1 MEKRW
6 KHLFIGLL
14 IALAVAVLAFALFAD
29 IWLNQGSIRIL
40 GDIAK
45 VNVHSDCYFIDTTT
59 MEVTGSSTFRM
70 DGFLFENFHGYMQLS
85 QYPMSPDLV
94 GRWDHGTVLDRN
106 RLVFST
112 HAGLPEED
120 WQWEYYY
127 DVQIVKGDPNLI
139 VIRVHQ
145 REGSPLTAV
154 CADTEEE
161 AISNYQAYLEKLY
174 N

>member
-6 KHLFIGLL
+6 KYWFFGLL
-14 IALAVAVLAFALFAD
+14 IFILVAFCAFALFAD

-45 VNVHSDCYFIDTTT
+45 VSVHSDCYFIDTTT
-59 MEVTGSSTFRM
+59 MEITGSSTFRM
-70 DGFLFENFHGYMQLS
+70 NGFLFENFHGYMQLS

-94 GRWDHGTVLDRN
+94 GRWDSGSVLDRN
-106 RLVFST
+106 RLRFT
-112 HAGLPEED
+112 NHLGLPDED
-120 WQWEYYY
+120 WEYYY
-127 DVQIVKGDPNLI
+127 DVHIVKGDPNLI

-145 REGSPLTAV
+145 KEGSPLTAV

-161 AISNYQAYLEKLY
+161 AISNYQAYLEKFHD
-174 N
+174 

>member
-1 MEKRW
+1 MENRW

-14 IALAVAVLAFALFAD
+14 IGLAVAVLAFALFAD

-94 GRWDHGTVLDRN
+94 GRWDSGSVLDRN
-106 RLVFST
+106 RLRFT
-112 HAGLPEED
+112 NQLGLPDED
-120 WQWEYYY
+120 WEYYF
-127 DVQIVKGDPNLI
+127 DVHIVKGDPNLI

-154 CADTEEE
+154 CADTVEE
-161 AISNYQAYLEKLY
+161 AISNNQAYLEKLY

>member
-6 KHLFIGLL
+6 KYWFFGLL
-14 IALAVAVLAFALFAD
+14 IFILVAFCAFALFAD

-94 GRWDHGTVLDRN
+94 GRWDSGSVLDRN
-106 RLVFST
+106 RLRFT
-112 HAGLPEED
+112 NQLGLPDED
-120 WQWEYYY
+120 WEYYY
-127 DVQIVKGDPNLI
+127 DVHIVTGDPNLI

-161 AISNYQAYLEKLY
+161 AISNYQAYLEKRH

>member
-1 MEKRW
+1 MKTRW
-6 KHLFIGLL
+6 KHLFFGLVIG
-14 IALAVAVLAFALFAD
+14 LAVAIPAFALFTD

-94 GRWDHGTVLDRN
+94 GRWDSGSVLDRN
-106 RLVFST
+106 RLRFT
-112 HAGLPEED
+112 NQAGMPDEN
-120 WQWEYYY
+120 WEYYY
-127 DVQIVKGDPNLI
+127 DVYIVKADPNLI

-145 REGSPLTAV
+145 KEGNPLTAI

-161 AISNYQAYLEKLY
+161 AISNYQAYLEKVY

>member
-6 KHLFIGLL
+6 KHLFIGLV
-14 IALAVAVLAFALFAD
+14 IGLAVSVLAFALFVD

-94 GRWDHGTVLDRN
+94 GRWDSGSVLDRH
-106 RLVFST
+106 RLRFT
-112 HAGLPEED
+112 NHAGLPEED

-127 DVQIVKGDPNLI
+127 DVHIVKGDPNLI

-145 REGSPLTAV
+145 KEGSPLTAV

-161 AISNYQAYLEKLY
+161 AISNYQAYLEKRH

>member
-14 IALAVAVLAFALFAD
+14 IGFAVAVLAFALFAD

-94 GRWDHGTVLDRN
+94 GRWDSGSVLDRN
-106 RLVFST
+106 RLRFT
-112 HAGLPEED
+112 NQLGLPDED
-120 WQWEYYY
+120 WEYYY
-127 DVQIVKGDPNLI
+127 DVHIVKGDPNLI

-145 REGSPLTAV
+145 KEGSPLTAV

-161 AISNYQAYLEKLY
+161 AISNYQAYLEKRH

>member
-6 KHLFIGLL
+6 KYWFFGLL
-14 IALAVAVLAFALFAD
+14 IFILVAFCAFALFAD

-59 MEVTGSSTFRM
+59 MDVTGSSTFRM

-94 GRWDHGTVLDRN
+94 GRWDSGSVLDRN
-106 RLVFST
+106 RLRFT
-112 HAGLPEED
+112 NQLGLPDED
-120 WQWEYYY
+120 WEYYY
-127 DVQIVKGDPNLI
+127 DVHIVKGDPNLI

-145 REGSPLTAV
+145 KEGSSLTAV

-161 AISNYQAYLEKLY
+161 AISNYQAYLEKRH

>member
-6 KHLFIGLL
+6 KYWFFGLL
-14 IALAVAVLAFALFAD
+14 IFILVAFCAFALFAD

-70 DGFLFENFHGYMQLS
+70 NGFLFENFHGYMQLS

-94 GRWDHGTVLDRN
+94 GRWDSGSVLDRN
-106 RLVFST
+106 RLRFT
-112 HAGLPEED
+112 NHLGLPDED
-120 WQWEYYY
+120 WAYYY
-127 DVQIVKGDPNLI
+127 DVHIVKGDPNLI
-139 VIRVHQ
+139 VITVHQ
-145 REGSPLTAV
+145 KEGGTLTAV
-154 CADTEEE
+154 CADSEEE
-161 AISNYQAYLEKLY
+161 AISNYQAYLERVY

>member
-6 KHLFIGLL
+6 KYWFFGLL
-14 IALAVAVLAFALFAD
+14 IFILVAFCAFALFAD

-40 GDIAK
+40 GNAAK
-45 VNVHSDCYFIDTTT
+45 ISVHSDCYFIDTTT

-94 GRWDHGTVLDRN
+94 GRWDSGSVLDRH
-106 RLVFST
+106 RLRFT
-112 HAGLPEED
+112 NHAGLPEED

-127 DVQIVKGDPNLI
+127 DVHIVKADPNLI

-145 REGSPLTAV
+145 KEGSSLTAV
-154 CADTEEE
+154 CADTKED
-161 AISNYQAYLEKLY
+161 AISNYQAYLEKFHD
-174 N
+174 

>member
-6 KHLFIGLL
+6 KYWFFGLL
-14 IALAVAVLAFALFAD
+14 IFILVAFCAFALFAD

-94 GRWDHGTVLDRN
+94 GRWDSGSVLDRN
-106 RLVFST
+106 RLRFT
-112 HAGLPEED
+112 NQLGLPDED
-120 WQWEYYY
+120 WEYYY
-127 DVQIVKGDPNLI
+127 DVHIVKGDPNLI

-145 REGSPLTAV
+145 KEGSPLTAV

-161 AISNYQAYLEKLY
+161 AISNYQAYFERVY

>member
-6 KHLFIGLL
+6 KYWFFGLL
-14 IALAVAVLAFALFAD
+14 IFILVAFCAFALFAD

-40 GDIAK
+40 GNAAK
-45 VNVHSDCYFIDTTT
+45 ISVHSDCYFIDTTT
-59 MEVTGSSTFRM
+59 MEITGSSTFRM

-85 QYPMSPDLV
+85 QYPISPDLV
-94 GRWDHGTVLDRN
+94 GRWDSGSVLDRN
-106 RLVFST
+106 RLRFT
-112 HAGLPEED
+112 NQLGLPDED
-120 WQWEYYY
+120 WEYYY
-127 DVQIVKGDPNLI
+127 DVHIVKGDPNLI

-145 REGSPLTAV
+145 KEGSPLTAV

-161 AISNYQAYLEKLY
+161 AISNYQAYLERVY